1 MHCNAFKFLYPDFWM
16 CMASIEEIVFILLYS
31 FGYAALFG
39 IVFAE
44 SGLFFGFFLPGDSL
58 LFTAGLLASQG
69 FFDIKIVLA
78 GVAVAAILGDQAG
91 YWMGHKFG
99 RAFFTKKDSLFRNP
113 DHITKAEE
121 FYKKHGKKTIIIA
134 RFVPAARTFA
144 PIVAGIGRME
154 YGQFVSYNIIGG
166 VLWTIAFVG
175 GGYFAGNFFPQA
187 KDYLWIILPA
197 IIIASLVPIAISF
210 LKEQKK

>member
-1 MHCNAFKFLYPDFWM
+1 M

>member
-1 MHCNAFKFLYPDFWM
+1 M

-154 YGQFVSYNIIGG
+154 YGQFVSYNILGG